1 MGGATRRQLTPMSTT
16 LRAPGLTPPL
26 APAAA
31 PPAARRA
38 AGRLEA
44 IDRLRGLVI
53 VIMMLDHVREFF
65 AYDALRFEATDLART
80 SPALFATRWI
90 THLCAPTFVF
100 LAGASVFLQRAAER
114 DDARDGRARL
124 SRFLL
129 TRGLWLVL
137 VEVTIV
143 GLSLDLAPFLL
154 LEVIWAI
161 GAGMIAFAALVWA
174 PPRAVLALGAAIVVG
189 HQALLPPP
197 AMGSALAPLRS
208 LFLAPGP
215 LAPLAPGF
223 AAYPAIPWLGVM
235 CLGYG
240 LAPVFTWAP
249 ERRRRALLL
258 GGAAA
263 VAAFLVL
270 RAVNGYGD
278 PSPWAR
284 QGSDAFTALSFL
296 KVTKQPPSLDFVLV
310 TLGLS
315 LPLGVAV
322 ERLRGAAARLL
333 LAFGRVPLFAF
344 VVHLYLAH
352 LLAAAVGAATGVPA
366 SAFVRSISDPTRLRD
381 AGWGFGLA
389 AVYAW
394 WALVVLAMWPLAAWY
409 AEAKR
414 RRPRWWM
421 RYL

>member
-1 MGGATRRQLTPMSTT
+1 MTTSLATSHLPARRSS
-16 LRAPGLTPPL
+16 RAPSRP
-26 APAAA
+26 APR
-31 PPAARRA
+31 PASRR
-38 AGRLEA
+38 LDV

-65 AYDALRFEATDLART
+65 AADALRFEATDLAHT
-80 SPALFATRWI
+80 SPALFLTRWV

-100 LAGASVFLQRAAER
+100 LAGASIFLQRAAAP
-114 DDARDGRARL
+114 DDAREGRARL

-137 VEVTIV
+137 LEVTVV
-143 GLSLDLAPFLL
+143 GFSLDLAPFLL
-154 LEVIWAI
+154 LEVIAAI
-161 GAGMIAFAALVWA
+161 GMGMIAMAALVWA

-189 HQALLPPP
+189 HQALAAIGGPS
-197 AMGSALAPLRS
+197 MGGRGPLWS
-208 LFLAPGP
+208 LFIAPGP
-215 LAPLAPGF
+215 LAPLPGF
-223 AAYPAIPWLGVM
+223 AAYPALAWLGVM

-240 LAPVFTWAP
+240 LGAVFTWPA
-249 ERRRRALLL
+249 ERRRRALLV

-263 VAAFLVL
+263 VAAFLAL
-270 RAVNGYGD
+270 RAANGYGD
-278 PSPWAR
+278 PAPWAR
-284 QGSDAFTALSFL
+284 QRSDAFTALSFL
-296 KVTKQPPSLDFVLV
+296 RVTKQPPSLDFVLV

-322 ERLRGAAARLL
+322 ERLRGPLASLL

-344 VVHLYLAH
+344 VGHLYLAH
-352 LLAAAVGAATGVPA
+352 LLALVVGVATGVPA
-366 SAFVRSISDPTRLRD
+366 SAFVRSISDPSRLRA

-409 AEAKR
+409 ARVKR
-414 RRPRWWM
+414 ERARWWM